1 MFDSLKLSDLPKRQ
15 CAVLRKSSS
24 TRPAVWRIEENGVW
38 AIVKDFSSNR
48 FFFRNTAGRFLV
60 RREVKAYRK
69 LENLKGVP
77 SLYRVIDGL
86 ALVIEEI
93 PGIDLGL
100 AKRGTK
106 LPENFFDALNEL
118 VNHYHERG
126 LAHCDLK
133 RAGNIL
139 LGHDGRPYIVDWAA
153 VIFKSE
159 FRFFPLNYIYKR
171 MILDDYNAVTKRKL
185 YYRPDLVSANEKVRY
200 DHRSWTEKGLRA
212 LRDRL
217 RKLLQ
222 KVV

>member
-1 MFDSLKLSDLPKRQ
+1 MFDSLELSDLPKRQ
-15 CAVLRKSSS
+15 CAVLRQPSS
-24 TRPAVWRIEENGVW
+24 TRPTVWRIEDNDVR

-60 RREVKAYRK
+60 RREVKAYKK
-69 LENLKGVP
+69 LKNLKGVP
-77 SLYRVIDGL
+77 TLYRVIDGL

-93 PGIDLGL
+93 HGIDLGM

-106 LPENFFDALNEL
+106 LPEDFFDALNDL
-118 VNHYHERG
+118 VESYHERG

-139 LGHDGRPYIVDWAA
+139 LGHDGCPYIVDWAA
-153 VIFKSE
+153 SIFKSE
-159 FRFFPLNYIYKR
+159 FRLFPLNYIYKR
-171 MILDDYNAVTKRKL
+171 MIRDDYNAVTKRKL
-185 YYRPDLVSANEKVRY
+185 YYSPERVPESEKRKY
-200 DHRSWTEKGLRA
+200 DHRSWAEKGLRA

-217 RKLLQ
+217 RRFLQ